1 VLGLG
6 SSLVH
11 TNSISTSELNL
22 FDTYSVA
29 FDGSGDYLDLGTS
42 FQSTIR
48 GSFTISCW
56 VNFDDQTPGTDQL
69 IFGSVNSSS
78 EDTFYGGL
86 LNSGAWYFYFESN
99 NDAANAA
106 TIASGFSGNTASGWY
121 HFACRATNNG
131 GSNSTDMSIYVNG
144 VLKHT
149 VTTGLTGT
157 NHAAFTTSDNL
168 WIGGLNLGSTGL
180 VISPLTGKMNDFA
193 IFSSAL
199 DTANILKIYN
209 NGSTFDLTSDNGTY
223 NTSGDLV
230 GYWKMEE
237 GTGTTVADSSTN
249 SNTASF
255 GGNPQWDLSTP

>member
-1 VLGLG
+1 MLGLG
-6 SSLVH
+6 NSLI
-11 TNSISTSELNL
+11 NMSRINL
-22 FDTYSVA
+22 FMTVA
-29 FDGSGDYLDLGTS
+29 FDGSGDYLNLGTS

-48 GSFTISCW
+48 GNFTIMGW

-69 IFGSVNSSS
+69 IFGSINSSS
-78 EDTFYGGL
+78 EDKIYGGL
-86 LNSGAWYFYFESN
+86 LNTGAWYFYFESN
-99 NDAANAA
+99 NDVANVA

-121 HFACRATNNG
+121 HFACRAINNG
-131 GSNSTDMSIYVNG
+131 GSNATDMSIYVNG
-144 VLKHT
+144 VLKHAVT
-149 VTTGLTGT
+149 VGLTGT

-168 WIGGLNLGSTGL
+168 WIGGANLGTTA

-209 NGSTFDLTSDNGTY
+209 NGSPFDLTSDNGTY

-237 GTGTTVADSSTN
+237 GQGTTVADSSTN

-255 GGNPQWDLSTP
+255 GGNPQWAFSTP